1 MVASLTCDFDIY
13 NRGIPVYTVQQN
25 FEQCR
30 DLTYEN
36 GQHTIFL
43 NTRYKDPCGC
53 DERMLDF
60 LDYLRENSPS
70 GELAKRIE
78 EAVAEAKY
86 NDEWRQS
93 YMDYKQLQILWR
105 TEGLEAGREEGRK
118 EGRKEG
124 EDNKSVQ
131 IVRKMLECG
140 ETEEKISE
148 YTGVSLEKIKGLQ
161 EQLKSK

>member
-1 MVASLTCDFDIY
+1 M
-13 NRGIPVYTVQQN
+13 YTVQQN

-124 EDNKSVQ
+124 REEGREEGRKEGEDNKSVQ